1 MPNTLSIRIVIMI
14 KWTYVVHQPTDQDAI
29 MIQEG
34 EFEGV
39 VATVTNVKFPMYKD
53 DGSLVS
59 LEEAEDIPLTFDY
72 DILYNK
78 DNKWHEESKDRFLD
92 IIGNILFDI
101 IEEGLDND
109 QLSYNTEDRNDNT
122 E

>member
-1 MPNTLSIRIVIMI
+1 MI

-29 MIQEG
+29 LLEEG

-39 VATVTNVKFPMYKD
+39 VSAVTNVKFPIYKE
-53 DGSLVS
+53 DGTTMN
-59 LEEAEDIPLTFDY
+59 LEEAENIPLTFDY

-78 DNKWHEESKDRFLD
+78 DNKWHEESQGRFLD

-109 QLSYNTEDRNDNT
+109 QLSFNTENRNDDT
-122 E
+122 K

>member
-1 MPNTLSIRIVIMI
+1 MT
-14 KWTYVVHQPTDQDAI
+14 KWTYVVHQPTDQDGI
-29 MIQEG
+29 LLQEG

-39 VATVTNVKFPMYKD
+39 VYTVTNVKFPMYKD

-59 LEEAEDIPLTFDY
+59 LEEAEKIPLTFDY

-78 DNKWHEESKDRFLD
+78 ENKVDDESRNRLSD

-109 QLSYNTEDRNDNT
+109 RLSYNTENSNDNT

>member
-1 MPNTLSIRIVIMI
+1 MI

-29 MIQEG
+29 LLQEG

-39 VATVTNVKFPMYKD
+39 VCTVTNVKFPMYKE
-53 DGSLVS
+53 DGTTLN
-59 LEEAEDIPLTFDY
+59 LEEAENIPLTFDY

-78 DNKWHEESKDRFLD
+78 ENKVEDESRDRLSD
-92 IIGNILFDI
+92 TLGNILFDI

-109 QLSYNTEDRNDNT
+109 QLSFNTEDRNDNT

>member
-1 MPNTLSIRIVIMI
+1 MI

-29 MIQEG
+29 LLEEG

-39 VATVTNVKFPMYKD
+39 VSAVTNVKFPIYKE
-53 DGSLVS
+53 DGTTMN
-59 LEEAEDIPLTFDY
+59 LEEAENIPLTFDY

-78 DNKWHEESKDRFLD
+78 DNKWHEESQGRFLD
-92 IIGNILFDI
+92 TIGNILFDI

-109 QLSYNTEDRNDNT
+109 QLSFNTEDRNDNT

>member
-1 MPNTLSIRIVIMI
+1 MI

-29 MIQEG
+29 LLQEG

-39 VATVTNVKFPMYKD
+39 VCTVTNVKFPIYKE
-53 DGSLVS
+53 DGTTLN
-59 LEEAEDIPLTFDY
+59 LEEAENIPLTFDY

-109 QLSYNTEDRNDNT
+109 QLSFNTEDRNDNT

>member
-1 MPNTLSIRIVIMI
+1 MT
-14 KWTYVVHQPTDQDAI
+14 KWTYVVHQPTDQDGI
-29 MIQEG
+29 LLQEG

-39 VATVTNVKFPMYKD
+39 VYTVTNVKFPMYKD
-53 DGSLVS
+53 DGSLIS
-59 LEEAEDIPLTFDY
+59 LEEAEKIPLTFDY

-78 DNKWHEESKDRFLD
+78 DNKWHEESRDRLSN
-92 IIGNILFDI
+92 IIGDILFDI

-109 QLSYNTEDRNDNT
+109 RLSYNTENRNDNT

>member
-1 MPNTLSIRIVIMI
+1 MI

-29 MIQEG
+29 LLEEG

-39 VATVTNVKFPMYKD
+39 VSAVTNVKFPIYKE
-53 DGSLVS
+53 DGTTLN
-59 LEEAEDIPLTFDY
+59 LEEAENIPLTFDY
-72 DILYNK
+72 EILYNK
-78 DNKWHEESKDRFLD
+78 DDKWHEESKDRFLD

-109 QLSYNTEDRNDNT
+109 QLSFNTEDRNDNT

>member
-1 MPNTLSIRIVIMI
+1 MI
-14 KWTYVVHQPTDQDAI
+14 KWTYVVHEPTDQDAI
-29 MIQEG
+29 LIEEG

-39 VATVTNVKFPMYKD
+39 VSAVTNVKFPIYKE
-53 DGSLVS
+53 DGTTIN
-59 LEEAEDIPLTFDY
+59 LEEAEKIPLTFDY

-78 DNKWHEESKDRFLD
+78 ENKWHEESRDRLSE

-109 QLSYNTEDRNDNT
+109 RLSYNTEDRNDNT

>member
-1 MPNTLSIRIVIMI
+1 MI

-29 MIQEG
+29 LIEEG
-34 EFEGV
+34 EFEGIV
-39 VATVTNVKFPMYKD
+39 SAVTNVKFPIYKE
-53 DGSLVS
+53 DGTTMN
-59 LEEAEDIPLTFDY
+59 LEEAENIPLTFDY

-78 DNKWHEESKDRFLD
+78 DNKWHEESRDRLSD

-109 QLSYNTEDRNDNT
+109 QISFNTEDRNDNT

>member
-1 MPNTLSIRIVIMI
+1 MI
-14 KWTYVVHQPTDQDAI
+14 KWTYVVHQPTDQDAVLI
-29 MIQEG
+29 EEG

-39 VATVTNVKFPMYKD
+39 VSAVTNVKFPIYKE
-53 DGSLVS
+53 DGTTIN
-59 LEEAEDIPLTFDY
+59 LEEAEKIPLTFDY

-78 DNKWHEESKDRFLD
+78 ENKWHEESRGRFTD
-92 IIGNILFDI
+92 VIGNILFDI

-109 QLSYNTEDRNDNT
+109 RISYNAENRNDNT

>member
-1 MPNTLSIRIVIMI
+1 MI

-29 MIQEG
+29 LLEEG

-39 VATVTNVKFPMYKD
+39 VSAVTNVKFPMYKE
-53 DGSLVS
+53 DGSLIS
-59 LEEAEDIPLTFDY
+59 LEEAEKIPLTFDY

-78 DNKWHEESKDRFLD
+78 DNKWHEESKERFLD
-92 IIGNILFDI
+92 TIGNILFDI

-109 QLSYNTEDRNDNT
+109 RISYNTENRNDNT

>member
-1 MPNTLSIRIVIMI
+1 MI

-29 MIQEG
+29 LIQEG

-39 VATVTNVKFPMYKD
+39 VSAVTNVKFPIYKE
-53 DGSLVS
+53 DGTTMN
-59 LEEAEDIPLTFDY
+59 LEEAENIPLTFDY

-78 DNKWHEESKDRFLD
+78 ENKWHEESKGRFLD

-101 IEEGLDND
+101 IEEGLEND
-109 QLSYNTEDRNDNT
+109 QISFNTEDRNDNT

>member
-1 MPNTLSIRIVIMI
+1 MI
-14 KWTYVVHQPTDQDAI
+14 KWTYVVHQSTNQDAVL
-29 MIQEG
+29 IQEG

-39 VATVTNVKFPMYKD
+39 VSAVTNVKFPIYKE
-53 DGSLVS
+53 DGTTLNQD
-59 LEEAEDIPLTFDY
+59 EAEKIPLTFDY

-78 DNKWHEESKDRFLD
+78 ENKWHEESRDRLSE

-109 QLSYNTEDRNDNT
+109 QLSFTTEDRNDNT

>member
-1 MPNTLSIRIVIMI
+1 MI

-29 MIQEG
+29 LIQEG

-39 VATVTNVKFPMYKD
+39 VCTVTNVKFPIYKE
-53 DGSLVS
+53 DGTTLN
-59 LEEAEDIPLTFDY
+59 LEEAENIPLTFDY

-78 DNKWHEESKDRFLD
+78 ENKVEDESRNRLSDTL
-92 IIGNILFDI
+92 GNILFDI
-101 IEEGLDND
+101 IEEGLDKD
-109 QLSYNTEDRNDNT
+109 QLSFNTEDRNDNT